1 MKRAKGFSLI
11 EVMVALVILLFVV
24 AATLGTL
31 QDAMHASEA
40 ITKMAE
46 VQDNLRSGMNLM
58 ARDLVQAGSGI
69 PIGGILIPF
78 TDPANNPTNA
88 PIPLP
93 INRPSP
99 PGNAYTFPVQET
111 LTTITPGPGMGP
123 ASLGRATDM
132 ITLMYADNTLNWP
145 GMAPINN
152 PANPKCNGVIA
163 LDGSTI
169 AFDTATAGCATLQ
182 AGNVSVVPGDLLM
195 LTSSQGGN
203 ILRVV
208 TNVAGNL
215 LSFAPGDAFNLNGA
229 AAASGTIQQL
239 QVGGTFPPIRATRV
253 YMITY
258 YIDTTNPVTP
268 RLMRQVNFN
277 PPQVVAQVIEDMQIT
292 FDLTSPVNLPGI
304 NIPVINP
311 PDSPNQIRKVN
322 LLMAARSQNPFS
334 VSRQYFRT
342 NLVTQVS
349 MRSLTFQNRYN

>member
-1 MKRAKGFSLI
+1 MKRAKGFSLL
-11 EVMVALVILLFVV
+11 ELMVALVILLIIV
-24 AATLGTL
+24 AATLRTL
-31 QDAMHASEA
+31 QDATHTSEA

-69 PIGGILIPF
+69 PISGILIPF
-78 TDPANNPTNA
+78 TDPANNPINA

-99 PGNAYTFPVQET
+99 AGKAYTFPVQAM
-111 LTTITPGPGMGP
+111 LTTITPGPGMGD
-123 ASLGRATDM
+123 ASMGLATDM
-132 ITLMYADNTLNWP
+132 VTLLYADNTLNWP

-163 LDGSTI
+163 LNGDSI
-169 AFDTATAGCATLQ
+169 AFDTATAGCAKLQ
-182 AGNVSVVPGDLLM
+182 AGNVSVVPGDLIM

-203 ILRVV
+203 ILQVV
-208 TNVAGNL
+208 TNVAGNV
-215 LSFAPGDAFNLNGA
+215 LSFAPGDAFNLNGV

-239 QVGGTFPPIRATRV
+239 QVGGAFPPIRATRV

-258 YIDTTNPVTP
+258 YVDTTALSP

-277 PPQVVAQVIEDMQIT
+277 PPQVVAQGIENMQVT
-292 FDLTSPVNLPGI
+292 FDLSSPVNLPGI

-322 LLMAARSQNPFS
+322 LLMAARSQNPYS
-334 VSRQYFRT
+334 VTGQYFRT

-349 MRSLTFQNRYN
+349 LRSLTFQNRYN